1 MCAVTENRHVKTLDL
16 AQDKRQL
23 PSYKSMVKNFEPTT
37 ALEKEINMVLIKTQ
51 GTDDA
56 VDAREVDEL
65 KRGNLSMKEI
75 REKQTELAKVKA
87 LMFYEQMKRHR
98 LNKIKSKAYHR
109 IRKRQRLKREGEG
122 LSVTDIDDDA
132 AVEEQEKQATK
143 RVEERMNLRH
153 KNTSKVD

>member
-1 MCAVTENRHVKTLDL
+1 
-16 AQDKRQL
+16 
-23 PSYKSMVKNFEPTT
+23 MVKNFEPTT